1 MVSPRSSTQQLFLA
15 ARFYPNTN
23 ATLGLSMAVKSPVLC
38 HQSSFSRFYSLA
50 LLLSFLLLGTSADML
65 SSTSPEPLRVHLH
78 QEYLHY
84 TVSLNIGGIQI
95 PRLLVDTGSSDLV
108 LRTDFPPYNP
118 NVFESSTQSSTQT
131 LAKDTE
137 HNLYVD
143 DRIVMYKQLSTS
155 FATVTLGATNTTT
168 TSVGTVTYYNSSLV
182 LANEIDFNKDDW
194 TILTNSWLNCSGVV
208 GLGFPSRHDS
218 FLHRYNGSVPSR
230 NNTWSGLLINAVS
243 PNLLA
248 FSLDFG
254 GDSVDNNQPT
264 MWLGGVPSYYRSK
277 LIWTE
282 FNPIRPRR
290 LMGTYNGRF
299 VNTTAGE
306 DGGGSGG
313 DDGSGNS
320 GGSSDLAGGKAGG
333 EASASTLASSSSTPP
348 ATAASVSTL
357 PIFQYPDDYYHFQMH
372 DLNLCTVPLT
382 NNVSS
387 SWPVLLDSGAV
398 CLALPSS
405 LYDAVIAWLGSSVEE
420 FGKDV
425 WVPLVQFSSLPLL
438 SFAVKQQT
446 TSNQPRRFLHIP
458 LGSLIYQRNKWMPP
472 ELCLIRSAETTQ
484 DFSGV
489 NGLTY
494 LQSSKIVFGSMVMK
508 SFFIGV
514 DMGNGRIAL
523 SNTKKAMVLV
533 NASKQYGRLQA
544 TTAAKSQSRRPQC
557 ATKTVCIGS
566 QSYYPPQNKCV
577 SPKCSS
583 FLFKALN
590 TKTFVCE
597 WDSGILAGFYFAVI
611 ALLLVELNSGV
622 GHKLF
627 VLSLSSRPRNNS
639 NNATGNGNGNGNGN
653 GDNNGMNIGQNSSSS
668 SSSDEEEEDGYF
680 GHL

>member
-1 MVSPRSSTQQLFLA
+1 
-15 ARFYPNTN
+15 
-23 ATLGLSMAVKSPVLC
+23 MAVKSQMLC
-38 HQSSFSRFYSLA
+38 HPSSVSRFCSLA
-50 LLLSFLLLGTSADML
+50 LLLSFRLLGTTADML
-65 SSTSPEPLRVHLH
+65 SSSSPEPLRVHLH

-118 NVFESSTQSSTQT
+118 KAFESSTQSSTQT
-131 LAKDTE
+131 LAKDKE

-155 FATVTLGATNTTT
+155 FATVTLDATNTTT
-168 TSVGTVTYYNSSLV
+168 TTPSVGTVTFYNSSLV

-299 VNTTAGE
+299 VNTTTGT
-306 DGGGSGG
+306 DGGGGGGGGG

-320 GGSSDLAGGKAGG
+320 GGSSDLAGGESGG
-333 EASASTLASSSSTPP
+333 EASASTLASSFSTPA
-348 ATAASVSTL
+348 ATPSSVSTL

-372 DLNLCTVPLT
+372 DLNFCAVPLT

-405 LYDAVIAWLGSSVEE
+405 LYDSVIAWLGSSVEE

-425 WVPLVQFSSLPLL
+425 WVPLVQYSSLPLL

-446 TSNQPRRFLHIP
+446 TGNQPRRFLHIP

-533 NASKQYGRLQA
+533 NASKQYGRSQA
-544 TTAAKSQSRRPQC
+544 ASAATSESRRPQC

-590 TKTFVCE
+590 TKTLVCE

-627 VLSLSSRPRNNS
+627 VLSLSSRPRNN
-639 NNATGNGNGNGNGN
+639 NNNNTTGNGNGN
-653 GDNNGMNIGQNSSSS
+653 GDNDGMIVGQNS
-668 SSSDEEEEDGYF
+668 SSSDEEEEEEFSGYF